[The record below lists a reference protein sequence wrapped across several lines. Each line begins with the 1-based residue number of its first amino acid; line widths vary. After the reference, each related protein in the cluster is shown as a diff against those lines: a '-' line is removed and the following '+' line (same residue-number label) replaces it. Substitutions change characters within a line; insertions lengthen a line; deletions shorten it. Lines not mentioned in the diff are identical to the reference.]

1 MGVKYKYHVRILSH
15 DYELKHSIEQYVYKC
30 FIVHV
35 VARKKILFQLKV
47 DYKQLSLNQD
57 VRNPLSVYI
66 FLKSNLICI
75 MLERKTC

>member
-1 MGVKYKYHVRILSH
+1 MIMNWI
-15 DYELKHSIEQYVYKC
+15 HSIEQYVYKC

-47 DYKQLSLNQD
+47 DYTQLSLNQD

-66 FLKSNLICI
+66 FLKKQFMYHARKEN
-75 MLERKTC
+75 MLNHKKNNYVNVS